1 MWRQD
6 MRPKT
11 LEPEWT
17 PEQILKIRQIYRKG
31 GTLDDVIKFTGSV
44 LRPDAVRRRAI
55 NLGMRF
61 VSAPRAHDGTSLMVK
76 FEAEGN
82 KHA

>member
-1 MWRQD
+1 

-17 PEQILKIRQIYRKG
+17 PEQILKIRQIYRRG
-31 GTLDDVIKFTGSV
+31 GTLDDVIQITGSV
-44 LRPDAVRRRAI
+44 LRPNAVRKRAI

-61 VSAPRAHDGTSLMVK
+61 ISTPRAHDGTSLMVK
-76 FEAEGN
+76 VTAEDD